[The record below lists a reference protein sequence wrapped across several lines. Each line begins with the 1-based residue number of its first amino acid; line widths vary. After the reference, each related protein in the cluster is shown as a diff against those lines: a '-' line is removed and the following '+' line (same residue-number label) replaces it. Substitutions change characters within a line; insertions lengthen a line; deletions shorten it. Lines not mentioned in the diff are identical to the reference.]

1 MIRSSSK
8 AINMR
13 KSFFRQKRK
22 LVAETSSLKHEIQ
35 ELMDAPIYY
44 EWLIDVIPS
53 HDATPNECQLA
64 EAKQNEMMKLY
75 GEKAKATIY
84 FRENSK
90 QLKNLIDEYKK
101 NQNVETRAFPE
112 SVNFCR
118 LVEEMEEN
126 NEFEESEENEKTE
139 VQVESPAKNS
149 RTLYLKFKQPLQAFK
164 RDLNKLDE
172 EARSILIE
180 NNEALNN
187 GIDSLNQ
194 GVHQLVDGNKQV
206 LQGLTQLDQQ
216 HPGITNVHVDVKEQK
231 GEIEFRYRVVEG
243 KADKSYGINVARLAH
258 LPKVVLDRAN
268 QLLRDF
274 ESQGVS
280 QDYQPSLFV
289 MDQVE
294 PKKSEIMERL
304 QNLDV
309 DSMTPRDAQD
319 FLYELKKLAD
329 AIEE

>member
-1 MIRSSSK
+1 MPASMRSSHVGHPVS
-8 AINMR
+8 ACSVEHR
-13 KSFFRQKRK
+13 
-22 LVAETSSLKHEIQ
+22 
-35 ELMDAPIYY
+35 
-44 EWLIDVIPS
+44 
-53 HDATPNECQLA
+53 
-64 EAKQNEMMKLY
+64 
-75 GEKAKATIY
+75 
-84 FRENSK
+84 
-90 QLKNLIDEYKK
+90 
-101 NQNVETRAFPE
+101 NQ
-112 SVNFCR
+112 
-118 LVEEMEEN
+118 
-126 NEFEESEENEKTE
+126 
-139 VQVESPAKNS
+139 
-149 RTLYLKFKQPLQAFK
+149 
-164 RDLNKLDE
+164 
-172 EARSILIE
+172 
-180 NNEALNN
+180 
-187 GIDSLNQ
+187 
-194 GVHQLVDGNKQV
+194 
-206 LQGLTQLDQQ
+206 
-216 HPGITNVHVDVKEQK
+216 
-231 GEIEFRYRVVEG
+231 FRYRVVEG